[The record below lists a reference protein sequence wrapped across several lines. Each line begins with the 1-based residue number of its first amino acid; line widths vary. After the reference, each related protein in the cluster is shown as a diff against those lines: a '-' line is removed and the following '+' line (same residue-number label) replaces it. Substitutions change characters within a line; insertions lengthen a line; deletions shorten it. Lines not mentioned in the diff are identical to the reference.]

1 MSTTTIDWKKVREE
15 LRAKRTEL
23 FDRFVKNPGKIS
35 LATEIK
41 MLDDEM
47 LNCSE
52 HLQREKHIEE

>member
-1 MSTTTIDWKKVREE
+1 MSTMTVDWKKVRQE

-35 LATEIK
+35 LANEIK
-41 MLDDEM
+41 MLDDEL

-52 HLQREKHIEE
+52 HLHRERYIEE